1 MRHVVIACAI
11 VMLISAVGC
20 GKDDKSSAE
29 RDAEVKKV
37 LQQGADAERKMYEG
51 MKQGVENLEKK
62 VQEKKEK

>member
-1 MRHVVIACAI
+1 MQKALTIAAVIVLVA
-11 VMLISAVGC
+11 VSAC
-20 GKDDKSSAE
+20 GKDDKSAAD

-51 MKQGVENLEKK
+51 MKEGVENIEKK

>member
-1 MRHVVIACAI
+1 
-11 VMLISAVGC
+11 
-20 GKDDKSSAE
+20 
-29 RDAEVKKV
+29 VKKV